1 MKSFYPGDPDF
12 TFERYSSLPYSYVLL
27 AYIKGSDLYRERMH
41 DLERPTAMISS
52 ILANQNRDPKKSGKP
67 LNFLDFSF
75 YKPRHGE
82 NSANYVYGSA
92 MLKMAKERR
101 LPAWALFCFKEV
113 VSSASQSYKPEVCAL
128 VAEDA
133 MLLHPVKTPEGWEGM
148 LIAVE
153 SASDKVRMFTDDKG
167 RKHTLTVP
175 HVHTKAI
182 CEEGV
187 VLS

>member
-1 MKSFYPGDPDF
+1 
-12 TFERYSSLPYSYVLL
+12 
-27 AYIKGSDLYRERMH
+27 
-41 DLERPTAMISS
+41 MISS

-67 LNFLDFSF
+67 LTFLDFSF
-75 YKPRHGE
+75 YKPRDGE

-101 LPAWALFCFKEV
+101 LPPWALFCFKEV
-113 VSSASQSYKPEVCAL
+113 TQSASQSYKPEVCAL

-133 MLLHPVKTPEGWEGM
+133 LLLHPVKTSDGWEGM

-153 SASDKVRMFTDDKG
+153 SASEKTRLFTDDNG
-167 RKHTLTVP
+167 RKYTLRVP
-175 HVHTKAI
+175 YIHTKAI